1 MRLHRFY
8 IREKIGSK
16 ATLTISY
23 PELVNQLKRVFRLTH
38 GNDVVLFDNSG
49 FDFFAKI
56 HEYGH
61 GNITFSI
68 LKSQENTILPSREI
82 YLFASI
88 IKKDNFEWIAEKT
101 TELGVSH
108 IIPIISERS
117 EKKNLNIER
126 LEKIIIE
133 ASEQS
138 GRGTIPIL
146 HEIMD
151 LKSSLIN
158 FTHIKSIAWDIDS
171 AKFVSQDIVDS
182 TGAYIGPEGGWSPQE
197 RELFK
202 QHAVKIRSLGP
213 QILRAETAVV
223 AVLSHLVF

>member
-16 ATLTISY
+16 TTLTISY
-23 PELVNQLKRVFRLTH
+23 PEFINQWKRVFRLTP
-38 GNDVVLFDNSG
+38 GNDVILFDNSG

-61 GNITFSI
+61 GTVTLSI
-68 LKSQENTILPSREI
+68 FKSQENTILPSREI
-82 YLFASI
+82 YLFASL
-88 IKKDNFEWIAEKT
+88 IKKDNFEWITEKAV
-101 TELGVSH
+101 ELGVSH

-171 AKFVSQDIVDS
+171 TKFVSQDIVDS
-182 TGAYIGPEGGWSPQE
+182 TGAYIGPEGGWSSQE
-197 RELFK
+197 REFFK